1 MYLFRKTI
9 KTEGSV
15 CKIILIKGLKESRIP
30 VLISI
35 FQFHLI
41 ILILEANIS
50 LNSTFKMTGQN
61 DKKVAIIGTLKE
73 KSLLKQKVFDNTLE
87 SFSVVKDVLKSLSK
101 EINSS
106 LGGID
111 SRIRLEYTDRSNF
124 DAQLKVAGDIL
135 LFSMHSNIFQFDRE
149 HPAWKTAY
157 IQKNKY
163 NAYSGIINIYNFL
176 NDSFKYS
183 RLDDLGYLIARI
195 FINHEKQYFVEG
207 KRQMGMLFTNYG
219 NEEISKQSL
228 QMIISTAIQ
237 YALEFDLLVPPYDAV
252 KIATVGQAEAK
263 IQHSRVITGKRLG
276 FQFNSDD
283 VLVSNPQET

>member
-1 MYLFRKTI
+1 M
-9 KTEGSV
+9 
-15 CKIILIKGLKESRIP
+15 KINMSE
-30 VLISI
+30 
-35 FQFHLI
+35 QD
-41 ILILEANIS
+41 
-50 LNSTFKMTGQN
+50 
-61 DKKVAIIGTLKE
+61 DKKLAIVGTLKE
-73 KSLLKQKVFDNTLE
+73 KSILKQKVYDNTFE
-87 SFSVVKDVLKSLSK
+87 SFCIAKDVLKSLAKDVNTNLS
-101 EINSS
+101 
-106 LGGID
+106 GTD
-111 SRIRLEYTDRSNF
+111 SRVRLEYTDRSNF
-124 DAQLKVAGDIL
+124 DAQIKVAGDIL

-149 HPAWKTAY
+149 HPAWKTPY
-157 IQKNKY
+157 IQKNKF

-176 NDSFKYS
+176 ADSFKYS

-228 QMIISTAIQ
+228 QVIISTAIQ
-237 YALEFDLLVPPYDAV
+237 YALEFDLLVPPYDTV

-283 VLVSNPQET
+283 VLLGNTNKS

>member
-1 MYLFRKTI
+1 M
-9 KTEGSV
+9 SD
-15 CKIILIKGLKESRIP
+15 
-30 VLISI
+30 
-35 FQFHLI
+35 
-41 ILILEANIS
+41 
-50 LNSTFKMTGQN
+50 LNE
-61 DKKVAIIGTLKE
+61 KKQTIIGTLKE
-73 KSLLKQKVFDNTLE
+73 KSVLKQKVYDNTFD
-87 SFSVVKDVLKSLSK
+87 SFCIVKEILKGLSK
-101 EINSS
+101 EVNVN
-106 LGGID
+106 LGNID
-111 SRIRLEYTDRSNF
+111 TRIKLEYTDRSNF

-135 LFSMHSNIFQFDRE
+135 FFSMHSNIFQFDRE

-157 IQKNKY
+157 IQKNRY

-176 NDSFKYS
+176 ADSFRYT

-219 NEEISKQSL
+219 SEEISKESL
-228 QMIISTAIQ
+228 QIIISTAIQ
-237 YALEFDLLVPPYDAV
+237 YALEFDLLVPPYDTV

-283 VLVSNPQET
+283 VLGNNSQ

>member
-1 MYLFRKTI
+1 
-9 KTEGSV
+9 
-15 CKIILIKGLKESRIP
+15 
-30 VLISI
+30 
-35 FQFHLI
+35 
-41 ILILEANIS
+41 
-50 LNSTFKMTGQN
+50 MTDQN
-61 DKKVAIIGTLKE
+61 DKKQEIIGILKE
-73 KSLLKQKVFDNTLE
+73 KSQLKQRVFDNTFE
-87 SFSVVKDVLKSLSK
+87 SFTTVKEVLKSLSK
-101 EINSS
+101 DINGQ
-106 LGGID
+106 LGGTD
-111 SRIRLEYTDRSNF
+111 QRIRMEYTDRSNF
-124 DAQLKVAGDIL
+124 DAQIKVAGDIL

-149 HPAWKTAY
+149 HPAWKTPY

-176 NDSFKYS
+176 ADSFRYS

-219 NEEISKQSL
+219 NEEINRLSL
-228 QMIISTAIQ
+228 QLIISTAIQ
-237 YALEFDLLVPPYDAV
+237 YSLEFDLLVPPYDTV

-283 VLVSNPQET
+283 VLISNSQ

>member
-1 MYLFRKTI
+1 
-9 KTEGSV
+9 
-15 CKIILIKGLKESRIP
+15 
-30 VLISI
+30 
-35 FQFHLI
+35 
-41 ILILEANIS
+41 
-50 LNSTFKMTGQN
+50 MTDQN
-61 DKKVAIIGTLKE
+61 DKKLEIIHTLKE
-73 KSLLKQKVFDNTLE
+73 KSQLKQIVYDNTFQA
-87 SFSVVKDVLKSLSK
+87 FSAAKDVLKGMAK
-101 EINSS
+101 EINSN
-106 LGGID
+106 LAGTD
-111 SRIRLEYTDRSNF
+111 SRIRLEYADRSNF
-124 DAQLKVAGDIL
+124 DAQLKVAGDVL

-157 IQKNKY
+157 IQKNKF

-176 NDSFKYS
+176 ADSFRYS

-219 NEEISKQSL
+219 SEEISKQSL
-228 QMIISTAIQ
+228 EIIISTAVN
-237 YALEFDLLVPPYDAV
+237 YALDFDLLVPPYDTV

-283 VLVSNPQET
+283 VLISNSHET

>member
-1 MYLFRKTI
+1 MSDQNEK
-9 KTEGSV
+9 K
-15 CKIILIKGLKESRIP
+15 
-30 VLISI
+30 
-35 FQFHLI
+35 
-41 ILILEANIS
+41 LE
-50 LNSTFKMTGQN
+50 
-61 DKKVAIIGTLKE
+61 IIGTLKE
-73 KSLLKQKVFDNTLE
+73 KSQLKQKVYDNTFE
-87 SFSVVKDVLKSLSK
+87 SFSIVKDVLKGLSK
-101 EINSS
+101 EINTS
-106 LGGID
+106 LSGTD

-124 DAQLKVAGDIL
+124 DAQIKVAGDIL

-149 HPAWKTAY
+149 HPAWKTPY

-176 NDSFKYS
+176 ADSFRYS
-183 RLDDLGYLIARI
+183 RQDDLGYLIARI

-219 NEEISKQSL
+219 NEEIGKQSL
-228 QMIISTAIQ
+228 QVIISTAIQ
-237 YALEFDLLVPPYDAV
+237 YALEFDLLVPPYDTV

-283 VLVSNPQET
+283 VLISNSDKT

>member
-1 MYLFRKTI
+1 MSDLGEKTQ
-9 KTEGSV
+9 T
-15 CKIILIKGLKESRIP
+15 
-30 VLISI
+30 
-35 FQFHLI
+35 
-41 ILILEANIS
+41 
-50 LNSTFKMTGQN
+50 
-61 DKKVAIIGTLKE
+61 IIGTLKD
-73 KSLLKQKVFDNTLE
+73 KSVLKQKVYDNIFD
-87 SFSVVKDVLKSLSK
+87 SFCTVKEILKSLSK
-101 EINSS
+101 EVNIS

-111 SRIRLEYTDRSNF
+111 SRIKLEYTDRSNF

-135 LFSMHSNIFQFDRE
+135 FFSMHSNIFQFDRE

-176 NDSFKYS
+176 ADSFKYS

-219 NEEISKQSL
+219 NEEISRQSL
-228 QMIISTAIQ
+228 QIIISTAIQ
-237 YALEFDLLVPPYDAV
+237 YALEFDLLVPPYDTV

-283 VLVSNPQET
+283 VLGNNSNET

>member
-1 MYLFRKTI
+1 MSDP
-9 KTEGSV
+9 E
-15 CKIILIKGLKESRIP
+15 E
-30 VLISI
+30 
-35 FQFHLI
+35 
-41 ILILEANIS
+41 
-50 LNSTFKMTGQN
+50 
-61 DKKVAIIGTLKE
+61 KKVAIIGTLKE
-73 KSLLKQKVFDNTLE
+73 KSVLKEKVYDNTLE
-87 SFSVVKDVLKSLSK
+87 SFTIVKDILKNFSK
-101 EINSS
+101 EINAE
-106 LGGID
+106 LDNID
-111 SRIRLEYTDRSNF
+111 SRIKLEYTDRSNF
-124 DAQLKVAGDIL
+124 DAQIRVAGDIL

-149 HPAWKTAY
+149 HPAWKTPY

-176 NDSFKYS
+176 ADSFKYS

-219 NEEISKQSL
+219 SEEITRSSL
-228 QMIISTAIQ
+228 TLIISTAIQ

-263 IQHSRVITGKRLG
+263 IQHSKLITGKRLG

-283 VLVSNPQET
+283 VLINNSH